1 MRHETVAPIAPA
13 REDIVLLDPVCAMI
27 VDAARARHVA
37 EHAGTIYAF
46 CSLACRTRFTKDPG
60 AFLAPE
66 PSAAIPEAS

>member
-1 MRHETVAPIAPA
+1 MF
-13 REDIVLLDPVCAMI
+13 LDPACGMT
-27 VDAARARHVA
+27 VDAAEARHLA
-37 EHAGTIYAF
+37 EHAGTIYTF